1 MRKPSRSIIVNLRE
15 VAAVTKAVLR
25 PRRAPK
31 KQRNRG
37 EQRSPIACW
46 NAAEG
51 GGPGKGAQPP
61 PPTAQSPVRPPRPR
75 VPCWVRLPI
84 SCSQSERKRRSYFL
98 VSKVACCPGPRERN
112 VPRPQWD
119 VHVLTCDSTCG
130 KHAALSVTPKKPS
143 LRLATLGSW
152 GASAPRVS
160 PILSCSGK

>member
-15 VAAVTKAVLR
+15 VAAVAKAVLR
-25 PRRAPK
+25 PRLSSGT
-31 KQRNRG
+31 G
-37 EQRSPIACW
+37 ESSVHPSLAGMQ
-46 NAAEG
+46 
-51 GGPGKGAQPP
+51 PGKGAQSP
-61 PPTAQSPVRPPRPR
+61 PPTAQSPVRPPRLR